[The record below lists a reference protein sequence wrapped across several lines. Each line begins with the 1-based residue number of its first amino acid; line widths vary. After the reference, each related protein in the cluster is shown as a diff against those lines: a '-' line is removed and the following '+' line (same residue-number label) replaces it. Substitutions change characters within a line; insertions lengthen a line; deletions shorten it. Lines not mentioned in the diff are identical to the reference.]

1 MKALWTFRLVGGE
14 RLMLQIGPSTV
25 EHSGSVSVWSLLLLD
40 VEAAALEGL
49 LVDRGIRVN
58 RWAEGPSP
66 EQAAERE
73 MLMKAQAGEVEYLTL
88 QCPRCFWLDLGA
100 SETGLCGLRGWP
112 SEMRKEALL
121 THEKA
126 REDAFSCP
134 LLNPED

>member
-1 MKALWTFRLVGGE
+1 MKAMWTFRLVGGE

-25 EHSGSVSVWSLLLLD
+25 EHSGSLSVWSLFLSEI
-40 VEAAALEGL
+40 EASALEDL
-49 LVDRGIRVN
+49 LVARGIRVN

-73 MLMKAQAGEVEYLTL
+73 ILLKAQAGEVEYLTM
-88 QCPRCFWLDLGA
+88 QCPVCFWLDLGA
-100 SETGLCGLRGWP
+100 TGAGLCGLRGWP
-112 SEMRKEALL
+112 AAMRKEALL